1 MKHKKWS
8 SCALCPPPCILFIFA
23 IFVCS
28 EEVVASLIDIII
40 ETLILQASVGG
51 QLILLITWETGT
63 IRLQSA
69 AETIFNKHII
79 KKTQDFS

>member
-1 MKHKKWS
+1 MVI
-8 SCALCPPPCILFIFA
+8 LCSLPPPCILIIFA
-23 IFVCS
+23 ILVCS

-79 KKTQDFS
+79 KNIQDFS

>member
-1 MKHKKWS
+1 MDI
-8 SCALCPPPCILFIFA
+8 LCSLPPPCILIIFA
-23 IFVCS
+23 ILVFCS

-79 KKTQDFS
+79 KNIQDFS

>member
-1 MKHKKWS
+1 MVI
-8 SCALCPPPCILFIFA
+8 LCSLPRPCILFIFA
-23 IFVCS
+23 ILVYS

-69 AETIFNKHII
+69 AETILNKHVI
-79 KKTQDFS
+79 KRIQDCF